1 MGKPYGQRMIAPGAG
16 GDFGVKHGPVGD
28 MIVHQA
34 ISMLIMRGVSNS
46 IFALDPGC
54 QVRLHD
60 GRLSLKSFGK
70 IICLCGGEAGTKKRQ
85 AGGFRRR
92 RRRRRQAGRK

>member
-1 MGKPYGQRMIAPGAG
+1 MIAPGAG

-70 IICLCGGEAGTKKRQ
+70 IICLCGGDAQRQVRRGRHQEAPGWRVPASAT
-85 AGGFRRR
+85 ATGWS
-92 RRRRRQAGRK
+92 